1 MYVNEEKL
9 MKRNEQK
16 IENTW
21 KIEDIYKNIDE
32 FYLELE
38 SVKNISL
45 QLEEY
50 KGRLENASNL
60 LSYLKKY
67 EVLSE
72 KLYTLSCYTNLL
84 SDQDGANA
92 FYQDL
97 KGKANDVITSINAKQ
112 AFFEV
117 ELLRIQNIDSY
128 FESESEL
135 GKYRRFIEDIY
146 RLKPHTLSLEKE
158 ELLAG
163 CQDIFSSS
171 ERAFYILNDVDT
183 KFESVQDASG
193 NILPLTTGNYF
204 DYLENKDELLRKN
217 AFDHM
222 YAQYDKIKN
231 TMASLLNSHCKMLKF
246 QSDLRGYE
254 SSLEASTNEN
264 GIPSSV
270 YKNLIDQVHKDIG
283 PLHKYMHVRKKALQK
298 EKLNMYDLYVPL
310 VKEFDKE
317 VSFEQ
322 AKKEALES
330 ISILGDEYVE
340 AYKKGLESRWMD
352 VYENEGKRS
361 GAYSCGVPCHP
372 FVLLNHTNTLRSE
385 FTLAHEMGHAMHS
398 YMSFKYQPFIDSDYK
413 IFVAEVAS
421 TCNEALL
428 MHSLLQKTTDKK
440 ERAYLINYLL
450 EQYRGTMYRQTMLAE
465 FEMLMNEEVAKQN
478 TLSADLLNQIN
489 HDLNAF
495 YYGDEVTVDAGI
507 DLEWAKIPHLYM
519 NFYLYQYA
527 TSFCASMAISQK
539 LINGNKED
547 IQNYLNFLKG
557 GCSKSPIELLKMA
570 GVDMTTPQPI
580 HDAICQ
586 FDKLVDE
593 FDELINM

>member
-1 MYVNEEKL
+1 

-21 KIEDIYKNIDE
+21 KIEDIYKNLDE

-38 SVKNISL
+38 SVKKISL

-50 KGRLENASNL
+50 KGKLESASNL

-84 SDQDGANA
+84 SDQDGGNA
-92 FYQDL
+92 FYQNL
-97 KGKANDVITSINAKQ
+97 KGKANDVITSIHAQQ

-117 ELLRIQNIDSY
+117 ELLQIQNIDSY
-128 FESESEL
+128 FENESGL
-135 GKYRRFIEDIY
+135 KKYRRFIEDIY

-158 ELLAG
+158 ELLAS

-183 KFESVQDASG
+183 KFENVKDANG
-193 NILPLTTGNYF
+193 TVLPLTTGNYF
-204 DYLENKDELLRKN
+204 DYLENKDEILRKS

-246 QSDLRGYE
+246 QSDLRGYA

-270 YKNLIDQVHKDIG
+270 YKNLIEQVHKDIA

-330 ISILGDEYVE
+330 VSILGEEYVE

-450 EQYRGTMYRQTMLAE
+450 EQYRGTMYRQAMLAE

-495 YYGDEVTVDAGI
+495 YYGDEVIVDAGI

-539 LINGNKED
+539 LIKGNKED

-586 FDKLVDE
+586 FDQLVDE